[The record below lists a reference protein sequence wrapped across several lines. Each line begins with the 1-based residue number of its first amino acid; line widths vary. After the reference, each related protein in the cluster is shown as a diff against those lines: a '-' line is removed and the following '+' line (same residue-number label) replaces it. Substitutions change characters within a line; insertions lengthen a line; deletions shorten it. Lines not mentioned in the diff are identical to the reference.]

1 MSKDLLINC
10 FSLQGKQTYLYY
22 PNRVTGNLKDP
33 GVHQHLLCF
42 CQENL
47 STIFLCSGI
56 YIFVVY
62 SYSVFLVVTNMY

>member
-33 GVHQHLLCF
+33 GVHH
-42 CQENL
+42 
-47 STIFLCSGI
+47 TCSD
-56 YIFVVY
+56 FVRKI
-62 SYSVFLVVTNMY
+62 